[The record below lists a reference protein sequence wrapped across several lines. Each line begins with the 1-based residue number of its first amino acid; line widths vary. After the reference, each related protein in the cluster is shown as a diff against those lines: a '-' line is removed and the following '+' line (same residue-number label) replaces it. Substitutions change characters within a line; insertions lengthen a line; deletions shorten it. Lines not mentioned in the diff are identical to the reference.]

1 MYYRLLFKITSPCN
15 FAENLIKMTTNIF
28 IKAIRTLFIV
38 FFIFSFTSS
47 LFAQTVQEISL
58 EEIKTKA
65 KSNNTN
71 VKISQQD
78 YAIAKANY
86 EQSRA
91 VILPNINVSNTS
103 TFTNNPL
110 NAFGFKLLQE
120 SVSAPDFNPD
130 LLNDPGQVENFNTR
144 IELLQPLI
152 NVDGWKERKA
162 ANLQLQAANL
172 QMERANDYVELEVI
186 KTYMQLQLAYKSV
199 IVMEKAKETVLEN
212 QKIAKNSLDQGFI
225 QNADY
230 LNVEVRVTEIENQL
244 QFAKSNI
251 KNVSDYLSFL
261 IGEENDFIYQP
272 SSDLTINALD
282 MDNDILLNT
291 NRNDIQAMQFGID
304 AQEQMLKSSKMSFVP
319 RANAFANYEW
329 NDAEIFGFGAS
340 NYMLGLQLS
349 WNIFGGYKNVGK
361 IHANKA
367 QLEKANL
374 NKENYIAQS
383 EIELN
388 KTKRQLTDV
397 ENNVNLSKLALEQ
410 SEEAL
415 RIKTNRFEQ
424 GLEKTTDLLFV
435 ETQYQEKELGYYQ
448 AIYNYNYTLAYL
460 NFLTKE

>member
-1 MYYRLLFKITSPCN
+1 
-15 FAENLIKMTTNIF
+15 MTTNKF
-28 IKAIRTLFIV
+28 IRAFKS
-38 FFIFSFTSS
+38 FFIGFIILSISS
-47 LFAQTVQEISL
+47 NLYAQTTKEISL
-58 EEIKTKA
+58 DEAKSKA
-65 KSNNTN
+65 KTNNTN
-71 VKISQQD
+71 LKISEQD

-91 VILPNINVSNTS
+91 VILPNLNVSNTS

-130 LLNDPGQVENFNTR
+130 LLNDPGQVKNFNTR
-144 IELLQPLI
+144 IQLLQPII
-152 NVDGWKERKA
+152 NVDGWQERKA
-162 ANLQLQAANL
+162 ANLQMQAANL
-172 QMERANDYVELEVI
+172 QVERASDYVELEVI
-186 KTYMQLQLAYKSV
+186 KTYMQLQMAYKSV
-199 IVMEKAKETVLEN
+199 IVMEKAKETTLEN

-230 LNVEVRVTEIENQL
+230 LNVEIRVTEIENQL
-244 QFAKSNI
+244 QFANSNI
-251 KNVSDYLSFL
+251 NNVSNYLAFL
-261 IGEENDFIYQP
+261 IGENNSNIYKP
-272 SSDLTINALD
+272 NTDLSLQVLNI
-282 MDNDILLNT
+282 DNNSKLNT
-291 NRNDIQAMQFGID
+291 QRNDIQAMQYGID

-329 NDAEIFGFGAS
+329 NDDEVFGFGAS

-349 WNIFGGYKNVGK
+349 WDIFGGYKNIGK
-361 IHANKA
+361 IHLNKA

-383 EIELN
+383 EMELN
-388 KTKRQLTDV
+388 KAYRQLIDV
-397 ENNVNLSKLALEQ
+397 ENNVTLSKLALDQ
-410 SEEAL
+410 SGEAL

-435 ETQYQEKELGYYQ
+435 ETQYQEKELGYYK
-448 AIYNYNYTLAYL
+448 AIFNYNYTLAYL

>member
-1 MYYRLLFKITSPCN
+1 MCYRLLFKITSRIN
-15 FAENLIKMTTNIF
+15 FAENLIKMTTNKF
-28 IKAIRTLFIV
+28 VKVFKTFFIV
-38 FFIFSFTSS
+38 FLIFSSTSN
-47 LFAQTVQEISL
+47 LFSQTVQEISL
-58 EEIKTKA
+58 NEVKSKA
-65 KSNNTN
+65 KTNNTN

-120 SVSAPDFNPD
+120 TVSVPDFNPD

-162 ANLQLQAANL
+162 ANFQLQAANL
-172 QMERANDYVELEVI
+172 QMERASDYVELEVI

-199 IVMEKAKETVLEN
+199 IVMEKAKETALEN
-212 QKIAKNSLDQGFI
+212 QKIAKNSLEQGFI

-261 IGEENDFIYQP
+261 IGDKNDIIYQP
-272 SSDLTINALD
+272 STTLTINAFD
-282 MDNDILLNT
+282 FDSNMVLNT

-329 NDAEIFGFGAS
+329 NDDDVFGFGAS

-374 NKENYIAQS
+374 NKANYIAQS
-383 EIELN
+383 ELELN
-388 KTKRQLTDV
+388 KAQRQLTDV

-415 RIKTNRFEQ
+415 RIKTNRFQQ

-448 AIYNYNYTLAYL
+448 AIFNYNYTLAYL